1 MTENSAFLGVLG
13 TALLRLLIIFV
24 HVTGMIAVPLDTPSM
39 WIFARGRVLIAPLI
53 SFIFH
58 LLIMPD
64 SNASMMAA
72 GTLKARAVTYPPS
85 EHSAVCA

>member
-39 WIFARGRVLIAPLI
+39 
-53 SFIFH
+53 
-58 LLIMPD
+58 
-64 SNASMMAA
+64 
-72 GTLKARAVTYPPS
+72 
-85 EHSAVCA
+85 